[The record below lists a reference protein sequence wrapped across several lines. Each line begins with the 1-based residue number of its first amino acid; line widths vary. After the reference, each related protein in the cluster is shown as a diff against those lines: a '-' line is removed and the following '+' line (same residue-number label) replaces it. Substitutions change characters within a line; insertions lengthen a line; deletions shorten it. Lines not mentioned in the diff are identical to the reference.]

1 MSETKGWT
9 KNMKVLSIGNSFTQ
23 DANYYLHQI
32 GEAAG
37 VENELVNLVIG
48 GCPLEKHW
56 NNLQSGEKEYQVEI
70 NGVMIDPDRLVSIK
84 EILVEKDWDVIV
96 TQQAS
101 HDSGIKDSYEPFLG
115 NMLAV
120 FKECAPNAKVF
131 INETWAYEPDSTHPC
146 FDRYDHNTQKMYEC
160 LHDAYYTAA
169 EKHDLPVIPS
179 GTLIQKIR
187 ATEEYSNGTRSICR
201 DGFHMDLI
209 YGRYAVGCMWA
220 KCIFGITL
228 KGNDYIPETEY
239 LPGVKPDQYI
249 IDVIKEMVDDML

>member
-1 MSETKGWT
+1 M
-9 KNMKVLSIGNSFTQ
+9 NMKVLSIGNSFTQ

-56 NNLQSGEKEYQVEI
+56 NNMQTGVQEYEI
-70 NGVMIDPDRLVSIK
+70 EVNGVNREPERRVSIK
-84 EILVEKDWDVIV
+84 EILMENDWDVIV

-101 HDSGIKDSYEPFLG
+101 HDSGIMDSYEPFLG
-115 NMLAV
+115 YMLEI
-120 FKECAPNAKVF
+120 FHEYAPNAKVF
-131 INETWAYEPDSTHPC
+131 LNETWAYEPDSTHPC
-146 FDRYDHNTQKMYEC
+146 FDRYNHSTQEMYEC
-160 LHDAYYTAA
+160 LHKAYHTAA
-169 EKHDLPVIPS
+169 EKHNLPVIPS

-201 DGFHMDLI
+201 DGFHMDLM

-220 KCIFGITL
+220 KKIFGISL
-228 KGNDYIPETEY
+228 KENTYVPETEY
-239 LPGVKPDQYI
+239 LPGVKPEQHIVDM
-249 IDVIKEMVDDML
+249 IKELVDKI

>member
-1 MSETKGWT
+1 MFKHERMDI
-9 KNMKVLSIGNSFTQ
+9 NMKVLSIGNSFTQ
-23 DANYYLHQI
+23 DANDYLHQI

-56 NNLQSGEKEYQVEI
+56 NNIQTGEQEYEVEV
-70 NGVMIDPDRLVSIK
+70 NGAPTGRLVSIK
-84 EILVEKDWDVIV
+84 EALMEQDWDVIV

-115 NMLAV
+115 QLLEV
-120 FKECAPNAKVF
+120 FHECTPNAKVF
-131 INETWAYEPDSTHPC
+131 LNETWAYEPDSTHPC
-146 FDRYDHNTQKMYEC
+146 FDRYDHSTQKMYEC
-160 LHDAYYTAA
+160 LHEAYYTEA
-169 EKHDLPVIPS
+169 EKHNLPVIPS

-239 LPGVKPDQYI
+239 LPGVKPDQHI
-249 IDVIKEMVDDML
+249 VDMIKEMVDSIL